1 MSKYPFL
8 QEESAK
14 LPFNIWLCCDY
25 KDKNRFTFVEKL
37 IQEDPLIPYKKTRN
51 IKIILLVIGFI
62 ILVAAITTVIYKMGI
77 IK

>member
-1 MSKYPFL
+1 MDNQEKVYDVNIENTNIIPIP
-8 QEESAK
+8 EESRRILNK
-14 LPFNIWLCCDY
+14 
-25 KDKNRFTFVEKL
+25 KL

>member
-1 MSKYPFL
+1 MDNQEKVYDVNIENTNIIPIP
-8 QEESAK
+8 EESRRI
-14 LPFNIWLCCDY
+14 LNQ
-25 KDKNRFTFVEKL
+25 KL

-62 ILVAAITTVIYKMGI
+62 ILVASITTVIYKMGI